1 MQPEG
6 ALIVSVKDVLFIDA
20 NQYLG
25 LYGIPSGKKLLAA
38 LQEKRDHIFVTAQV
52 VDEVNRNK
60 VKVTAVFLNIQV
72 QKLEMN
78 SAAVP
83 VHLLSNADGRVAPMV
98 EQLEKTHSM
107 VKEMKEEFKKLT
119 REVLEHVGQSK
130 DEVSRGLDVLFGQAV
145 APDEKELYRARLR
158 KEVGNPP
165 GKKDNPLGDE
175 LSWEQILSHC
185 KEKPRLWIITKDS
198 DYGTVYAGK
207 IVLNAALYR
216 DLSRPLFPRSSGA
229 AEGDQRA
236 SCCVQCRQA
245 GGRPHCALQ
254 RRRRG
259 LVTDQQDRLLER
271 DRQRQDAADAC
282 EHPAIPILSR

>member
-1 MQPEG
+1 
-6 ALIVSVKDVLFIDA
+6 VSVKDVLFIDA

-25 LYGIPSGKKLLAA
+25 LYGIPSGKKLLAT

-216 DLSRPLFPRSSGA
+216 DLVSLYRSEPEAFASTTSTKLFDILPRRPG
-229 AEGDQRA
+229 QK
-236 SCCVQCRQA
+236 
-245 GGRPHCALQ
+245 
-254 RRRRG
+254 
-259 LVTDQQDRLLER
+259 
-271 DRQRQDAADAC
+271 
-282 EHPAIPILSR
+282 